1 MENFIQNILTGVK
14 GWVNTK
20 FARQFFYATSL
31 DEVFSEYDLDERTA
45 TLIPSEDYDDNTIIF
60 VCDQEHGNWIYADGL
75 LYGSDYDIVEIA
87 EFINDLNSRL
97 STLNDKVDYNYNN
110 LGFKITEQGEKI
122 SEIENDISFIKQTG
136 FYIECAYDNS
146 THSITN
152 IIDIESTTDDS
163 IKNFYDKIHTMLVN
177 ELITEEQATAMIVF
191 NIPVVIVLVNVST
204 QSVKYI
210 YGMLMSFRQGNSED
224 FVIIQQLYINGV
236 NTYLT
241 RTYDFLHL
249 NFTAWTLNQTYEEI
263 TVYEVLD
270 ELNQE
275 LTNAD
280 IALLYAYEH
289 QNDPDES
296 DDSDD
301 SNTEPIE

>member
-1 MENFIQNILTGVK
+1 
-14 GWVNTK
+14 
-20 FARQFFYATSL
+20 
-31 DEVFSEYDLDERTA
+31 
-45 TLIPSEDYDDNTIIF
+45 
-60 VCDQEHGNWIYADGL
+60 
-75 LYGSDYDIVEIA
+75 
-87 EFINDLNSRL
+87 
-97 STLNDKVDYNYNN
+97 
-110 LGFKITEQGEKI
+110 
-122 SEIENDISFIKQTG
+122 
-136 FYIECAYDNS
+136 
-146 THSITN
+146 
-152 IIDIESTTDDS
+152 
-163 IKNFYDKIHTMLVN
+163 
-177 ELITEEQATAMIVF
+177 MIVF

>member
-14 GWVNTK
+14 EWVNTK
-20 FARQFFYATSL
+20 FARQFFYTTSL
-31 DEVFSEYDLDERTA
+31 DEVFSEYDLDARTA

-60 VCDQEHGNWIYADGL
+60 VSDNEHGNWIYADGL
-75 LYGSDYDIVEIA
+75 LYGSDYDIVEIS

-97 STLNDKVDYNYNN
+97 ATLNDKVDYNYNN
-110 LGFKITEQGEKI
+110 LGFKITEQGNKI
-122 SEIENDISFIKQTG
+122 SEIENDIAFIKQSG
-136 FYIECAYDNS
+136 FLIRCSYDNT

-152 IIDIESTTDDS
+152 ITEIESTTDDS
-163 IKNFYDKIHTMLVN
+163 MKNFYDKIHTMLVN
-177 ELITEEQATAMIVF
+177 ELITEEQATSMIVF
-191 NIPVVIVLVNVST
+191 NIPVIVVLANVST

-210 YGMLMSFRQGNSED
+210 YGILMSFRDKNSED

-249 NFTAWTLNQTYEEI
+249 DYTAWVLNQTYEAI

-275 LTNAD
+275 LTDED

-289 QNDPDES
+289 QDDSSESNDES
-296 DDSDD
+296 
-301 SNTEPIE
+301 NIEPLE